1 MLNPLL
7 PYRWPGVFLWRDL
20 SDIVLLQIKGEKKM
34 IKCKECAS
42 EIVLPND
49 VVENEIIDCEACGIE
64 LEVVSLKPLEID
76 LAPEEQEDWGE

>member
-1 MLNPLL
+1 
-7 PYRWPGVFLWRDL
+7 
-20 SDIVLLQIKGEKKM
+20 M

>member
-1 MLNPLL
+1 VAGGFFFVGHFWHRL
-7 PYRWPGVFLWRDL
+7 
-20 SDIVLLQIKGEKKM
+20 IKNRGEKKM
-34 IKCKECAS
+34 IKCKECGS

-64 LEVVSLKPLEID
+64 LEVVSLKPLEVD